1 MIRKLSLIIKLIFFA
16 KKFFFSPPKKE
27 IVVFDLESKSFTKTI
42 FFESDVEYLPSRL
55 ESINLAVLLKCFIKL
70 KFKLIDYYAEYINIV
85 DPKIVVTNIDTS
97 IIYYRLKK
105 KIKAKIVVIQRGY
118 KTYHNDIL
126 TTFKEEE
133 SKIKNMELS
142 LDMMFV
148 FNKQIEKIFKKFI
161 KSNYSIIGSANN
173 NNFKIKKNTI
183 KDNSLLYVSGY
194 IEKKPNSEMYS
205 GTNVLHKD
213 YEESEK
219 NFLQFLSKYA
229 SSRGK
234 KIKVLGKRGITEND
248 TYRDKESKY
257 FKEMLSG
264 VEFDFLGN
272 SSSRPT
278 FELIDKSSIVLG
290 ISSCLLYES
299 LSRKNKTLF
308 CGFTP
313 DKYPINSKLFGYLS
327 NFPKEGPFW
336 YTGQD
341 TNIYTKLL
349 DELDKIEID
358 QWQKILQQYTP
369 EITFYNENN
378 TILKNYFRESGINVQ
393 QKK

>member
-1 MIRKLSLIIKLIFFA
+1 MIRKLFLLLKLIFSSR
-16 KKFFFSPPKKE
+16 KFFFLPPKRK
-27 IVVFDLESKSFTKTI
+27 ILVFDLVSKSLTRTL
-42 FFESDVEYLPSRL
+42 FFENDVEYLPSRL

-85 DPKIVVTNIDTS
+85 NPKVVVTNIDTS
-97 IIYYRLKK
+97 VIFYRLKK
-105 KIKAKIVVIQRGY
+105 KIDAKIVAIQRGY

-142 LDMMFV
+142 LDKMFI

-161 KSNYSIIGSANN
+161 KSDYIIIGSANN
-173 NNFKIKKNTI
+173 NNFKIKENII
-183 KDNSLLYVSGY
+183 KENSLLYVSGY
-194 IEKKPNSEMYS
+194 IKKKPGKENYS
-205 GTNVLHKD
+205 GTNVRHAD

-234 KIKVLGKRGITEND
+234 KIKILGKRGISEED
-248 TYRDKESKY
+248 PYRDKELQY
-257 FKEMLSG
+257 FKEIFNG
-264 VEFDFLGN
+264 KEFEFIGN
-272 SSSRPT
+272 SANRPT
-278 FELIDKSSIVLG
+278 FDLIDTSSIVLG

-313 DKYPINSKLFGYLS
+313 DIYPLNTKLFGYLS
-327 NFPKEGPFW
+327 NLPKKGPFW

-341 TNIYTKLL
+341 AKIYTKLL
-349 DELDKIEID
+349 DELGKIENN

-378 TILKNYFRESGINVQ
+378 TILKKYFREVGIDVQ
-393 QKK
+393 EQK

>member
-1 MIRKLSLIIKLIFFA
+1 MIRKLSLLVKLIFFS
-16 KKFFFSPPKKE
+16 KKQFFVPPKKK
-27 IVVFDLESKSFTKTI
+27 ILIFDLVSKSLTKTL
-42 FFESDVEYLPSRL
+42 FSEKDVEYLSSRF

-85 DPKIVVTNIDTS
+85 NPKIVVTNIDTS
-97 IIYYRLKK
+97 IIFYRLKK
-105 KIKAKIVVIQRGY
+105 KINAKIVAIQRGY

-142 LDMMFV
+142 LDTMFV

-161 KSNYSIIGSANN
+161 KSDYIIIGSANN
-173 NNFKIKKNTI
+173 NNFKIKKNII
-183 KDNSLLYVSGY
+183 KENSLLYVSGY
-194 IEKKPNSEMYS
+194 IEKKPGSEMYS
-205 GTNVLHKD
+205 GTNVLHAD

-219 NFLQFLSKYA
+219 NFLQFLLKYA

-234 KIKVLGKRGITEND
+234 KIKILGKRGITED
-248 TYRDKESKY
+248 CAYRNKELKY
-257 FKEMLSG
+257 FKEILNSE
-264 VEFDFLGN
+264 EFDFIGN
-272 SSSRPT
+272 STSRPT
-278 FELIDKSSIVLG
+278 FDLIDKSSIVLG

-313 DKYPINSKLFGYLS
+313 DKYPINTKLFGYLS

-349 DELDKIEID
+349 DELDKIENS

-378 TILKNYFRESGINVQ
+378 TILKNYFRKAVIDVQ
-393 QKK
+393 EQK